1 MPNQNCRIVRLF
13 DNKFI
18 SGHFESFFQ
27 YYVGRRCVPMNA
39 TSQHPQRRHLII
51 KDCRD
56 IQRRNDQC
64 PLMGWTGCFLPRGS
78 PVKTGTAKKQ
88 EKQSMEARTQNAALA
103 LTTIGA
109 DIGKDKGQ
117 KNDYNDAEVITEA
130 ALRPNLRTVSEK
142 TQDQL
147 DLQACHRVRSRLVS
161 RRTATI
167 NQIRAFLIEQGITVR
182 ASESVVHFRIST

>member
-51 KDCRD
+51 KDRD

-64 PLMGWTGCFLPRGS
+64 PLMGWTGCFPPRGATVS
-78 PVKTGTAKKQ
+78 IMPPDVAGDP
-88 EKQSMEARTQNAALA
+88 LA
-103 LTTIGA
+103 GASADTGA
-109 DIGKDKGQ
+109 DLLDGGDQGKTKQHNPGHAIAELSAGLGVDR
-117 KNDYNDAEVITEA
+117 DAAWIV
-130 ALRPNLRTVSEK
+130 VGG
-142 TQDQL
+142 
-147 DLQACHRVRSRLVS
+147 ACD
-161 RRTATI
+161 
-167 NQIRAFLIEQGITVR
+167 
-182 ASESVVHFRIST
+182 